1 MHESSCIHA
10 NIHASMQAWRN
21 RTYDM
26 LKNILF
32 TISIFL
38 FFVINS
44 FAQQSE
50 DYITVVGKKM
60 IGKTVDGQAI
70 REVTGDVVV
79 TQGNIRITCNQAVQY
94 ISNNNAELIGDVIL
108 TQDSLTITTDHG
120 FYYGFERKAESNSGV
135 ILNDKKVVL
144 SADTGVYFFKLDK
157 AYFRHNVKLF
167 DTTTTLTSNIL
178 TYYKNEDRMTA
189 KGDVKI
195 VNKESIITADSL
207 EHFRNSRIT
216 YAFKDV
222 EIKNSKNNVVIYG
235 DHLEDY
241 AKSSYTLVDLNP
253 LLIQVD
259 TIYTAQQD
267 SLENKSDNQTGST
280 YKLDT
285 LVMKSLKMEAF
296 RDSSNIFKATD
307 SVKIVRS
314 EFASVNDLTIYY
326 REDQKIITKKVGEN
340 GKQPVLWYGNSQ
352 LTGDSVTIFVRDNMI
367 RLLDIDRNAFL
378 LSQDSM
384 YTDRFNQ
391 LSGSRIEVEF
401 SGGDISKTEVFGG
414 VHSIYYMFEDHTPN
428 GLTMSSSESA
438 VINFENRKVSVV
450 RLYGSPSSE
459 YYPENK
465 VKGKELSFTL
475 PRYVF
480 HKNRPVMD
488 ELLSQL
494 NKD

>member
-1 MHESSCIHA
+1 MIKSIPY
-10 NIHASMQAWRN
+10 IIL
-21 RTYDM
+21 T
-26 LKNILF
+26 LILF
-32 TISIFL
+32 LNFSY
-38 FFVINS
+38 
-44 FAQQSE
+44 AQQND

-60 IGKTVDGQAI
+60 VGKTVNGEAI

-94 ISNNNAELIGDVIL
+94 ISNNNAELIGNVIL

-120 FYYGFERKAESNSGV
+120 FYYGFDRRAESNSGV
-135 ILNDKKVVL
+135 VLNDKKVVL
-144 SADTGVYFFKLDK
+144 SADTGVYFFRLDK
-157 AYFRHNVKLF
+157 AYFRHNVKLY

-207 EHFRNSRIT
+207 EHFRNTRVT
-216 YAFKDV
+216 FAYKNV
-222 EIKNSKNNVVIYG
+222 KIKNSKNNVVIYG

-259 TIYTAQQD
+259 TIYTVLQD
-267 SLENKSDNQTGST
+267 SMANQPDNRMAESF
-280 YKLDT
+280 KLDT
-285 LVMKSLKMEAF
+285 LIMKSRKMEAF

-307 SVKIVRS
+307 SVKIVRDK
-314 EFASVNDLTIYY
+314 FASINDLTIYY
-326 REDQKIITKKVGEN
+326 REEQKIITKKIGEA
-340 GKQPVLWYGNSQ
+340 GKQPILWYGNSQ
-352 LTGDSVTIFVRDNMI
+352 LTGDSVTIYVRDNI
-367 RLLDIDRNAFL
+367 IKLLDVDRNAFL
-378 LSQDSM
+378 LSQDST

-401 SGGDISKTEVFGG
+401 TDGDISKTAVFGG
-414 VHSIYYMFEDHTPN
+414 VHSIYYLFEDHTPN

-438 VINFENRKVSVV
+438 TINFENRKVSTV

-475 PRYVF
+475 PKYVF
-480 HKNRPVMD
+480 HKNRPTKD
-488 ELLSQL
+488 ELISQL

>member
-1 MHESSCIHA
+1 
-10 NIHASMQAWRN
+10 
-21 RTYDM
+21 M
-26 LKNILF
+26 LKYTSLTFIIL
-32 TISIFL
+32 ILLLS
-38 FFVINS
+38 S
-44 FAQQSE
+44 SYAQQND

-60 IGKTVDGQAI
+60 VGKTVNGEAI
-70 REVTGDVVV
+70 REVSGDVVV
-79 TQGNIRITCNQAVQY
+79 TQGNIRITCNQAIQY
-94 ISNNNAELIGDVIL
+94 ISNNNAELIGNVIL

-144 SADTGVYFFKLDK
+144 SSDTGVYFFKLDK
-157 AYFRHNVKLF
+157 AYFRHNVNLY

-195 VNKESIITADSL
+195 VNKESVITADSL

-216 YAFKDV
+216 YAYKNV

-241 AKSSYTLVDLNP
+241 GNSSYTLVDLNP

-259 TIYTAQQD
+259 TIYTIQQD
-267 SLENKSDNQTGST
+267 SLVNDSDRQIVKSF
-280 YKLDT
+280 KLDT
-285 LVMKSLKMEAF
+285 LIMKSLKMEAF

-307 SVKIVRS
+307 SVKIIRDK
-314 EFASVNDLTIYY
+314 FASVNDLTVYY
-326 REDQKIITKKVGEN
+326 REDQKIITEKVGEE
-340 GKQPVLWYGNSQ
+340 GKQPILWYGNSQ
-352 LTGDSVTIFVRDNMI
+352 LTGDSVTIFVRNNVI
-367 RLLDIDRNAFL
+367 RLLDVDRNAFL
-378 LSQDSM
+378 LSQDST

-401 SGGDISKTEVFGG
+401 TDGDISKTEVFGG
-414 VHSIYYMFEDHTPN
+414 VHSIYYLFEDQTPN
-428 GLTMSSSESA
+428 GLTKSSSESTT
-438 VINFENRKVSVV
+438 IIFDNRKVSTV

-475 PRYVF
+475 PGYVF
-480 HKNRPVMD
+480 HKNRPAKD
-488 ELLSQL
+488 ELLLLL